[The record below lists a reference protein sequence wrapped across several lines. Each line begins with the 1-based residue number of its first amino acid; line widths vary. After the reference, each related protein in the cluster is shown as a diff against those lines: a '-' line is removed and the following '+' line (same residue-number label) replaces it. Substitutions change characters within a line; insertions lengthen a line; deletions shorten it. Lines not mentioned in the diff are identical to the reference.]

1 MWIGQLGLQML
12 VLWQQL
18 HMNLKPWLLCTAL
31 CLSLCVLC
39 LAHTHTPI
47 TLFGSALSLFHT
59 VLSTLFH
66 AGLSLCIART
76 HIRTNTHTHARMHT
90 RTHTH
95 TNTQHTHTHTN
106 TQHAHTYHSAHTG
119 LLHCVRQSCH
129 SVSHMP
135 VNLCHTGL

>member
-39 LAHTHTPI
+39 LAHTHT
-47 TLFGSALSLFHT
+47 H
-59 VLSTLFH
+59 
-66 AGLSLCIART
+66 LSLCLGQPCHCFTQSCPLCFMQACHSALRAHT
-76 HIRTNTHTHARMHT
+76 YAQTHTHARMHT
-90 RTHTH
+90 R
-95 TNTQHTHTHTN
+95 THTHTN